1 MFKPHMFQ
9 SQHSIELNVDE
20 LLKNYLYLDKELF
33 KERKDGGIEQ
43 GDACFKKFSNEGKG
57 VALPLR
63 MKLDAL
69 AAMIRERK
77 FIPENKLGYIDVF
90 TLYSNHIDQQRF
102 NEKPELEEKER
113 LVLNYLE
120 AALILDKKYNY
131 EQLDQYTN
139 RELSSHAQLLH
150 YLGKAR
156 RYAGISAEERL
167 PLLLNALK
175 IAKHLNSLNCDEKED
190 PHAFESRIPTYEL
203 SVNYCFQDLK
213 QYDKAAELIKP
224 QLESLSAFHRAQ
236 ASIQLANIYMKQNHD
251 SGTGIDMAE
260 QYALRAVQ
268 ESMLPESNIVINY
281 NARVCLMNVLERA
294 GQTDEAQSI
303 ALAIIEEMDGNS
315 ECGAKPLHRQAA
327 ENIINA
333 HKAFTL

>member
-113 LVLNYLE
+113 
-120 AALILDKKYNY
+120 
-131 EQLDQYTN
+131 
-139 RELSSHAQLLH
+139 R
-150 YLGKAR
+150 
-156 RYAGISAEERL
+156 
-167 PLLLNALK
+167 
-175 IAKHLNSLNCDEKED
+175 
-190 PHAFESRIPTYEL
+190 
-203 SVNYCFQDLK
+203 
-213 QYDKAAELIKP
+213 
-224 QLESLSAFHRAQ
+224 
-236 ASIQLANIYMKQNHD
+236 
-251 SGTGIDMAE
+251 
-260 QYALRAVQ
+260 
-268 ESMLPESNIVINY
+268 
-281 NARVCLMNVLERA
+281 
-294 GQTDEAQSI
+294 
-303 ALAIIEEMDGNS
+303 
-315 ECGAKPLHRQAA
+315 
-327 ENIINA
+327 
-333 HKAFTL
+333 